1 MENRNNLYKI
11 RSNCERLRR
20 CIYLNKVSLLLHTR
34 FRTTSFQQNNPISKK
49 MPDSKTLCS
58 IYELTLEDSFF
69 PILETLC
76 TLVFS
81 MNVFL
86 LYRTTDASLLSPQT
100 TSIQNPI
107 LKIKDRRYVRH
118 EATHRVN
125 AIRCG
130 YFLSPPPT
138 LCIDPIAAL
147 PDLCPKEKH
156 AVQWRYKARSRGSQL
171 LLLTADKEM
180 RVVLY
185 SVHTYLGFSLSNT
198 IFVSLR
204 LGEFLVLPREG
215 LTITYLGMYRIL
227 SATTNP
233 TLKNRLEAG
242 RKGIHNI
249 ARDNTRTSCSLGY
262 KTKTETRIFFCYNL
276 KQNVQMLLFSFAYN
290 RGQCA

>member
-1 MENRNNLYKI
+1 MMENRNNLYKI
-11 RSNCERLRR
+11 QSKCEWLRR
-20 CIYLNKVSLLLHTR
+20 CIYLNKLSLLLHTR

-58 IYELTLEDSFF
+58 IYELTLDEGLKDSFV

-81 MNVFL
+81 LNVFL

-138 LCIDPIAAL
+138 LCIAPIAAL
-147 PDLCPKEKH
+147 PDLCPNEKH
-156 AVQWRYKARSRGSQL
+156 AVQWRYKVRSRGSQL

-198 IFVSLR
+198 NFREPPTRRIPRPASR
-204 LGEFLVLPREG
+204 RADNHLPWYVQNSFSNNKPDSEEQVGSREE
-215 LTITYLGMYRIL
+215 R
-227 SATTNP
+227 
-233 TLKNRLEAG
+233 
-242 RKGIHNI
+242 
-249 ARDNTRTSCSLGY
+249 NTQHSQR
-262 KTKTETRIFFCYNL
+262 
-276 KQNVQMLLFSFAYN
+276 
-290 RGQCA
+290 